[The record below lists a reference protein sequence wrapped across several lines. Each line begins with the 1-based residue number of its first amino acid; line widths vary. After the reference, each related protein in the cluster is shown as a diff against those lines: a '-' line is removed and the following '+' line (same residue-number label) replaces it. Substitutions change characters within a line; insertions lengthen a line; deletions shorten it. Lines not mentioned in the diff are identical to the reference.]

1 MATSD
6 ATPHDTPD
14 DPSGSS
20 SGARE
25 DAAVDPVAAAIS
37 AVIDPLIENEKALA
51 GCYAE
56 RVRLLA
62 ELDRLGHEPRIIAG
76 LCGDP
81 VESGRNDPD
90 TAAHGPAWDDLELAR
105 RTMAAEAA
113 GALRLQANTAGCM
126 IFDATRLH
134 NDLPAFHDALTD
146 GRITW
151 GHALKMLE
159 VTVNLPVEVLPR
171 FEAAVLGA
179 AETRTSTQFKKVA
192 VKVRERMHPTPLQ
205 ERAAA
210 GFATRRVVF
219 RPDADGMA
227 WLNAYLKADEAQA
240 AYDRLSRIAV
250 DLDADDAAAADAPG
264 AAADGG
270 AAEEPR
276 TKDQRRADAYRDLLL
291 DGVGPGGLGHGIRG
305 TVHIT
310 VPALTLLDRSDEPA
324 ILEGYGP
331 IDAETARRIA
341 GTATSWTRILTHPET
356 GCRLSVSKEQY
367 APPADMRR
375 YVEIRDQTCQGIGC
389 NRRATISEIDHTQ
402 AWNTGGE
409 TSVDNL
415 VCLCKGCHRLKHQS
429 SFTTSQGPGGQLTW
443 TSPGGKKYTRLP
455 LTDADGPLN
464 KPAPAPAPTAASAA
478 PAAPAAAFDP
488 PPAPASGTAV
498 NIRPAPE
505 QPPPF

>member
-14 DPSGSS
+14 DHTSD
-20 SGARE
+20 RD
-25 DAAVDPVAAAIS
+25 DAGVDPVAAAIS

-62 ELDRLGHEPRIIAG
+62 ELDRLGHEPRILAG

-81 VESGRNDPD
+81 LESGRDDPD
-90 TAAHGPAWDDLELAR
+90 TAAHGPAWDDVELAR

-113 GALRLQANTAGCM
+113 GALRLQANTAGCL

-134 NDLPAFHDALTD
+134 DDLPAFHAALTD

-159 VTVNLPVEVLPR
+159 LTVNLPVEVLPR

-179 AETRTSTQFKKVA
+179 AETRTSTQFAKVA
-192 VKVRERMHPTPLQ
+192 VRVRERMHPTTLE
-205 ERAAA
+205 ERAVV

-219 RPDADGMA
+219 RPDTDGMA

-250 DLDADDAAAADAPG
+250 DLDTDDAAAADTPG
-264 AAADGG
+264 AGPAGDAA
-270 AAEEPR
+270 AQQPR

-291 DGVGPGGLGHGIRG
+291 DGVGPGGLGHGIHG

-356 GCRLSVSKEQY
+356 GCRLSVGRDQY

-389 NRRATISEIDHTQ
+389 NRRATLSEIDHTQ

-415 VCLCKGCHRLKHQS
+415 VCLCKACHRLKHQS
-429 SFTTSQGPGGQLTW
+429 SFSTSQGPGGQLTW
-443 TSPGGKKYTRLP
+443 TSPGGKKYP
-455 LTDADGPLN
+455 SKSN
-464 KPAPAPAPTAASAA
+464 
-478 PAAPAAAFDP
+478 PAAAEAP
-488 PPAPASGTAV
+488 PPTATLTPQSDAV
-498 NIRPAPE
+498 AA
-505 QPPPF
+505 PPF

>member
-6 ATPHDTPD
+6 ATPDDTPD
-14 DPSGSS
+14 ASSRDS
-20 SGARE
+20 SGDRD

-62 ELDRLGHEPRIIAG
+62 ELDRLGHEPRILAG

-81 VESGRNDPD
+81 VESGRDDPD
-90 TAAHGPAWDDLELAR
+90 TAAHGPAWDDVELAR

-126 IFDATRLH
+126 IFDATRL
-134 NDLPAFHDALTD
+134 NDDLPAFHDALTD

-159 VTVNLPVEVLPR
+159 LTVNLPGEVLPR

-179 AETRTSTQFKKVA
+179 AETRTSTQFAKVA
-192 VKVRERMHPTPLQ
+192 VRVRERMHPTTLQ
-205 ERAAA
+205 ERAAV

-219 RPDADGMA
+219 RPDTDGMA

-250 DLDADDAAAADAPG
+250 DLDADDAAAADVPG
-264 AAADGG
+264 APADGG
-270 AAEEPR
+270 AAAEPR

-356 GCRLSVSKEQY
+356 GCRLSVGRDQY

-375 YVEIRDQTCQGIGC
+375 YVEIRDETCQGIGC
-389 NRRATISEIDHTQ
+389 NRRATLSEIDHTQ

-409 TSVDNL
+409 TAVDNL
-415 VCLCKGCHRLKHQS
+415 VCLCKACHRLKHQS
-429 SFTTSQGPGGQLTW
+429 SFSTSQGPGGQLTW
-443 TSPGGKKYTRLP
+443 TSPGGKKYPSKP
-455 LTDADGPLN
+455 LTEAKPHPEATRPTPLAATE
-464 KPAPAPAPTAASAA
+464 PASATTSA
-478 PAAPAAAFDP
+478 SP
-488 PPAPASGTAV
+488 PIAKP
-498 NIRPAPE
+498 RPSTE
-505 QPPPF
+505 EPPPF

>member
-14 DPSGSS
+14 DPSDGSSGSS
-20 SGARE
+20 SGARD

-62 ELDRLGHEPRIIAG
+62 ELDQLGHEPRIIAG
-76 LCGDP
+76 LCGNP
-81 VESGRNDPD
+81 LESGRNDPD
-90 TAAHGPAWDDLELAR
+90 TAAHGPAWDDVELAR

-113 GALRLQANTAGCM
+113 GALRLQSNTAGCM

-134 NDLPAFHDALTD
+134 NDLPAFRAALTD

-179 AETRTSTQFKKVA
+179 AETRTSAQFKKVA
-192 VKVRERMHPTPLQ
+192 ARVRERMHPTTLR
-205 ERAAA
+205 ERAAV
-210 GFATRRVVF
+210 GLATRRVVF

-240 AYDRLSRIAV
+240 AYDRLSRIAA
-250 DLDADDAAAADAPG
+250 DLDADDAAAADVPG
-264 AAADGG
+264 APADGG
-270 AAEEPR
+270 AAAEPR

-291 DGVGPGGLGHGIRG
+291 DGIGPGGLGHGIRG

-356 GCRLSVSKEQY
+356 GCRLSVGRDQY

-389 NRRATISEIDHTQ
+389 NRRATLSEIDHTQ
-402 AWNTGGE
+402 PWSTGGP

-415 VCLCKGCHRLKHQS
+415 VCLCKACHRLKHQS
-429 SFTTSQGPGGQLTW
+429 AFTTSQGPGGQLTW
-443 TSPGGKKYTRLP
+443 TSPGGKKHTRPP
-455 LTDADGPLN
+455 LTEASPQLKATQPTPDATTEPRPGPTSTSSATV
-464 KPAPAPAPTAASAA
+464 KPRPSTE
-478 PAAPAAAFDP
+478 DP
-488 PPAPASGTAV
+488 PP
-498 NIRPAPE
+498 
-505 QPPPF
+505 F

>member
-14 DPSGSS
+14 DSPNDHTSD
-20 SGARE
+20 RD
-25 DAAVDPVAAAIS
+25 DAVVDPVAAAIS
-37 AVIDPLIENEKALA
+37 AVIDPLIENAKALA

-62 ELDRLGHEPRIIAG
+62 ELDRLGHEPRILAG

-81 VESGRNDPD
+81 LESGRDDPD
-90 TAAHGPAWDDLELAR
+90 TAAHGPAWNDVELAR

-113 GALRLQANTAGCM
+113 GALRLQANTAGCL
-126 IFDATRLH
+126 IFDATRLAG
-134 NDLPAFHDALTD
+134 DLPAFHAALTD

-151 GHALKMLE
+151 GHALRMLE
-159 VTVNLPVEVLPR
+159 LTVNLPEEVLPR

-179 AETRTSTQFKKVA
+179 AETRTSTQFQKVA
-192 VKVRERMHPTPLQ
+192 VKVRERLHPTTLQ
-205 ERAAA
+205 ERAAV

-219 RPDADGMA
+219 RPDTDGMA

-250 DLDADDAAAADAPG
+250 DLDTDDAAAADVPG
-264 AAADGG
+264 ADSNAS
-270 AAEEPR
+270 AAEQPR

-356 GCRLSVSKEQY
+356 GCRLSVGRDQY

-389 NRRATISEIDHTQ
+389 NRRATLSEIDHTQ
-402 AWNTGGE
+402 PWNTGGE

-429 SFTTSQGPGGQLTW
+429 SFSTSQGPGGQLTW
-443 TSPGGKKYTRLP
+443 TSPGGKKYTRPPRTEGSPQPKATQPTP
-455 LTDADGPLN
+455 LA
-464 KPAPAPAPTAASAA
+464 KPRPSTE
-478 PAAPAAAFDP
+478 DP
-488 PPAPASGTAV
+488 PP
-498 NIRPAPE
+498 
-505 QPPPF
+505 F